1 MAKFFGTAGV
11 LTSIVVGAIVWFVL
25 DVIIGIAVW
34 ISFVAGGVV
43 ALFGALVAIGIGARA
58 ATQHGHGRHGAI
70 GAH

>member
-11 LTSIVVGAIVWFVL
+11 LTSILVGAIVWFVL

-34 ISFVAGGVV
+34 ISFVAGGGV
-43 ALFGALVAIGIGARA
+43 ALLGALVAIGIGARGA
-58 ATQHGHGRHGAI
+58 AEHSHGRHGTI